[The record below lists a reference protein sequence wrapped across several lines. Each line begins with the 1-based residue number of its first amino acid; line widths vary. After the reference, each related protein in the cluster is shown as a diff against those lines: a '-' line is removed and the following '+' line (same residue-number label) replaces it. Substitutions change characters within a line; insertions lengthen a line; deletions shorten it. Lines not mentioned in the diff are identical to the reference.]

1 MKGRK
6 KLTAAFVRTA
16 PTGRYSDGAYGL
28 ILQVKGR
35 GARQW
40 TQRLTI
46 NGARR
51 EFGLGG
57 TREVSLSDARIRAAE
72 NWLAVRRGENPFR
85 RMVIAD
91 QPIFRNV
98 ATDWIASRGWTPKTR
113 QQATSRFESYVY
125 PRIGNWAVAD
135 VDTLAIEQVLRPLWE
150 SKIDTGKKVKQL
162 LFGVMQRAEALGLV
176 SRNPVSSVGALLVAR
191 KTRTAKTGFRAL
203 EHHRLVPG
211 AIDAVKGSTA
221 QPVTVAAIEFAILTA
236 ARSGEVR
243 AARWDEVNWA
253 EALWTV
259 PADRMK
265 NGKPHVVPLSDRAV
279 AILRQAK
286 ALADGSEWIFPA
298 VRSRKPM
305 SDNTL
310 TKCLR
315 ESGVNS
321 TLHGF
326 RSSFRDWCGDNNVP
340 RDIAEFSLSHAVGN
354 ATEQAYYRTRLID
367 QRRDVMR
374 RWAAYVADQSQG

>member
-16 PTGRYSDGAYGL
+16 MKGRYSDGAYGL
-28 ILQVKGR
+28 ILQVKGQ

-40 TQRLTI
+40 LQRLTL
-46 NGARR
+46 NGRRR

-57 TREVSLSDARIRAAE
+57 TREVSLSEARIRAAE

-85 RMVIAD
+85 RPVIAD
-91 QPIFRNV
+91 QPVFRNV
-98 ATDWIASRGWTPKTR
+98 AADWIASRGWTPKTR
-113 QQATSRFESYVY
+113 QQATSRFESFVY

-135 VDTLAIEQVLRPLWE
+135 VDTLAIERVLRPLWE
-150 SKIDTGKKVKQL
+150 SKLDTGKKVKQL

-176 SRNPVSSVGALLVAR
+176 TGNPVESVGALLGPGKPAA
-191 KTRTAKTGFRAL
+191 AKTGFRAL
-203 EHHRLVPG
+203 KHHRLVPV
-211 AIDAVKGSTA
+211 AIEAVHGSTA
-221 QPVTVAAIEFAILTA
+221 QPVTKLATEFTILTA

-243 AARWDEVNWA
+243 AARWAEVNWD

-279 AILRQAK
+279 AILRQAQE
-286 ALADGSEWIFPA
+286 LAGGSEWVFPA
-298 VRSRKPM
+298 VRSRRPM
-305 SDNTL
+305 SDATL

-315 ESGVNS
+315 VSGVNS

-326 RSSFRDWCGDNNVP
+326 RSSFRDWCGDNDIR
-340 RDIAEFSLSHAVGN
+340 RDIAEFSLSHTVPN
-354 ATEQAYYRTRLID
+354 ATEKAYYRTRLID
-367 QRRDVMR
+367 RRRDVMK
-374 RWAAYVADQSQG
+374 RWADYLAAGQS